1 MFDSDFIAEK
11 NQLQVINDINKVRNQ
26 FKKKDIT

>member
-11 NQLQVINDINKVRNQ
+11 NQLQVINDINQVRNQ
-26 FKKKDIT
+26 FLKKDIT